1 MMERDFVMVFGFF
14 FVDCFILL
22 VVEVEVVLVILLV
35 FFVVFIFIFWFNVDF
50 ISSFCNGVSL
60 FVLVMLICLN
70 IDCVLCLF
78 VV

>member
-35 FFVVFIFIFWFNVDF
+35 FFVVFIFIFWCNVDF
-50 ISSFCNGVSL
+50 ISNGVSL

-78 VV
+78 IV